1 MTVTAPWLEAAPW
14 TRWARPL
21 RCVLVAVVCCAHAGL
36 SIEAAAEEAALLKAT
51 QDEKLKMLSDEER
64 SGEEMRREAKRS
76 YEKKQRAVMEKRKPE
91 ASLFL
96 MRRDEATGQLRMAG
110 GEDLLSLL

>member
-1 MTVTAPWLEAAPW
+1 M
-14 TRWARPL
+14 
-21 RCVLVAVVCCAHAGL
+21 
-36 SIEAAAEEAALLKAT
+36 SIEEAAEHAEHLKQV

-64 SGEEMRREAKRS
+64 GAEEMRREAKRA

-110 GEDLLSLL
+110 GENYYDLF

>member
-1 MTVTAPWLEAAPW
+1 ME
-14 TRWARPL
+14 
-21 RCVLVAVVCCAHAGL
+21 
-36 SIEAAAEEAALLKAT
+36 EAAEEAQHIKKT

-64 SGEEMRREAKRS
+64 GTEEIVREAKRA

-110 GEDLLSLL
+110 GENFYSLF